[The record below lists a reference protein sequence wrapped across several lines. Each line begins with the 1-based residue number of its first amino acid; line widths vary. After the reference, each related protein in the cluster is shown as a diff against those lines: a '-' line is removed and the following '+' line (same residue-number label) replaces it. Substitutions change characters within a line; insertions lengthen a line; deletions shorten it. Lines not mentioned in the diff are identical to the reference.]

1 MINRAEA
8 PPLLSASLTRNRTIN
23 KRFRYDF
30 GLGAFRGN
38 QISASPTVF
47 AL

>member
-1 MINRAEA
+1 MIDRAEA
-8 PPLLSASLTRNRTIN
+8 PPLLLASLTCNRAIN
-23 KRFRYDF
+23 KRFHYGF
-30 GLGAFRGN
+30 VLGLRGN